1 MVDIAVWPTQDGQVD
16 GQGLLRLMVVRA
28 ERGAK
33 PIDDTHHPSSSPL
46 HLDLVVAVKAG
57 SVIPLSHRLL
67 SRHPWAD
74 YALRMV
80 GCALLHRPQKPT
92 SSPPLTLTLVSTLQQ
107 RW

>member
-1 MVDIAVWPTQDGQVD
+1 MAGIAMWPTWDGQVD
-16 GQGLLRLMVVRA
+16 GQGLLRWMAVRA
-28 ERGAK
+28 ERGAS

-74 YALRMV
+74 YALRM
-80 GCALLHRPQKPT
+80 GGGAPLLHQEPT
-92 SSPPLTLTLVSTLQQ
+92 SSP
-107 RW
+107 

>member
-1 MVDIAVWPTQDGQVD
+1 MAGIAMWPTWDGQVD
-16 GQGLLRLMVVRA
+16 GQGLLRWMAVRA
-28 ERGAK
+28 ERGAS

-74 YALRMV
+74 YALRM
-80 GCALLHRPQKPT
+80 GGGAPLHQEPT
-92 SSPPLTLTLVSTLQQ
+92 SSP
-107 RW
+107 